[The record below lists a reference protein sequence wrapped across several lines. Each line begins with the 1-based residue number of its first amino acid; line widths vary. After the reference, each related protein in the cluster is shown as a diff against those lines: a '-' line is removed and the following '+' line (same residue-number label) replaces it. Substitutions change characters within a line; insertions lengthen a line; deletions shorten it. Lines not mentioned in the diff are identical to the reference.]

1 MQEQYFQ
8 KYGRKIWENGYTV
21 LPLQPNTK
29 VPGSFDGGKWRGFE
43 DWASYCTKPNIQLEI
58 DAWEQWPNAGICV
71 PLGGLVAVDIDIDND
86 EELSDNIERVA
97 RSTLGDTEVMRI
109 GKYPKKMLFYR
120 NSNPIKKMRLGPI
133 EILGHGQQ
141 AAAHGI
147 HPDTRAPYT
156 WPRKKLYEV
165 RFKDLIEV
173 TESQLKNFLEYVQPY
188 LPQDDTKPSGIN
200 NGIYSPG
207 TYTPNDML
215 AGDIE
220 AVTDALKWIIN
231 SDLHYDEWMRILMSV
246 KGALGD
252 SGESVFLAWSATSVK
267 DVVEISQRSFRMA
280 QPTMTGAG
288 TIYHL
293 AQTSGWNPPP
303 SIHFNAE
310 KKSIAESL
318 DQDLKWIDTFIA
330 NSTPTKT
337 ENSTPVAEVEAE
349 EVDDTAFPA
358 ECLQVDGLLGEMCK
372 WINQTAVIHQPVMAL
387 MNSVAA
393 LSTVYGRKFY
403 LEDRATRTN
412 VMVLLLANT
421 ATGKDHSRSRIKEL
435 FAASNGDSL
444 MMGDVLNS
452 EPGILRALSD
462 NPRRLAMV
470 DEFGQ
475 FLSVINSKNATS
487 HQAGIVA
494 ALMKLYSSS
503 GSIYHGAD
511 YADESREARRIHYPS
526 LSVYGTTTLADFENN
541 LTDRNLASGFL
552 NRFMTIPIFQSNRKI
567 QKTRRSDPPP
577 QLIDAMKTAI
587 EFDVRGEN
595 HGNVEGIDAE
605 GVTRTPT
612 SPVFWGEGLDDLRA
626 EIDRKFEMAMERA
639 DKGDPLGNLWGR
651 YVENIYKLCMI
662 RALSRSIFRPVIS
675 RTDLIWAQKVMD
687 WSLAQTE
694 TMIEENAS
702 NSYAEADIKKVLGYV
717 RQAGERGIKHGDLVK
732 KLWRMSS
739 NNRKNAISTL
749 LESEQISAEQVD
761 MGNGSKKVIYKV
773 I

>member
-1 MQEQYFQ
+1 MQEQYFN

-29 VPGSFDGGKWRGFE
+29 VPGSFDGGKWRGFD
-43 DWASYCTKPNIQLEI
+43 DWASYCAKPNIGLEI
-58 DAWEQWPNAGICV
+58 DAWENWPNAGICV
-71 PLGGLVAVDIDIDND
+71 PLGTLVAVDIDIEND

-97 RSTLGDTEVMRI
+97 RSTLGDTQVMRI

-133 EILGHGQQ
+133 EILGSGQQ

-156 WPRKKLYEV
+156 WPHKKLYEV

-173 TESQLKNFLEYVQPY
+173 TESQLKNFLEFAQPY
-188 LPQDDTKPSGIN
+188 LPEQEQKTAK
-200 NGIYSPG
+200 IYAPG
-207 TYTPNDML
+207 SYTTNDML
-215 AGDIE
+215 SGDLE
-220 AVTDALKWIIN
+220 AITDALKWITN
-231 SDLHYDEWMRILMSV
+231 NDLHYDEWMRVLMSV

-252 SGESVFLAWSATSVK
+252 AGETVFLAWSGTSVK

-303 SIHFNAE
+303 SIHFNEE
-310 KKSIAESL
+310 KKSIAETL
-318 DQDLKWIDTFIA
+318 DQDLKWIDGFINNA
-330 NSTPTKT
+330 EHGS
-337 ENSTPVAEVEAE
+337 ENAEIEAKKPL
-349 EVDDTAFPA
+349 EVKESQDDTAFPE
-358 ECLQVDGLLGEMCK
+358 ECLNVDGLLGEMCK

-435 FAASNGDSL
+435 FAASNGDRL

-462 NPRRLAMV
+462 QPRRLAMV

-511 YADESREARRIHYPS
+511 YADEGREAKRIHFPS

-541 LTDRNLASGFL
+541 LTDKNLASGFL
-552 NRFMTIPIFQSNRKI
+552 NRFMTIPIFKSNRKI
-567 QKTRRSDPPP
+567 QKTRKTDAPPH
-577 QLIDAMKTAI
+577 LIDAMKTAI
-587 EFDVRGEN
+587 EFDIRGD
-595 HGNVEGIDAE
+595 GNLEGVEAE
-605 GVTRTPT
+605 GATSTPT
-612 SPVFWGEGLDDLRA
+612 SPVFWDEGLDDLRE
-626 EIDRKFEMAMERA
+626 EIDHQFEMAMARA
-639 DKGDPLGNLWGR
+639 DNGDPLGNLWGR
-651 YVENIYKLCMI
+651 YVENIYKLSMI
-662 RALSRSIFRPVIS
+662 RALSRSIFRPVITRADLEWS
-675 RTDLIWAQKVMD
+675 RKIMD
-687 WSLAQTE
+687 WSVARTAE
-694 TMIEENAS
+694 MIEENAS
-702 NSYAEADIKKVLGYV
+702 NSFAEADIKKVLGYIK
-717 RQAGERGIKHGDLVK
+717 QTGEKGIKHGDLVK
-732 KLWRMSS
+732 KLWRMSA

-749 LESEQISAEQVD
+749 LESEQVSAEQVD
-761 MGNGSKKVIYKV
+761 GTHGNKKILYKV